1 MLYSGLMIV
10 EPTRTLSRDLGP
22 VSAHT
27 DLAHLLNGLVVL
39 SVGRASSEQAA
50 VNRALKA
57 TGAVVLVRSTAAEMA
72 QMLRAFIPSL
82 VVTEAA
88 VKQHLLRLYTKLK
101 IPEGPNRRIRL
112 ANEVIGLGLA
122 KPELAGEQN
131 AVRVR
136 PEQTRS
142 VPMPRQPAERRGA
155 TGQSGAPA

>member
-1 MLYSGLMIV
+1 MTV

-57 TGAVVLVRSTAAEMA
+57 TGAVVLVRSSAAEMA

-88 VKQHLLRLYTKLK
+88 SADDAGAAVVRAIRRLPPDDGGAL
-101 IPEGPNRRIRL
+101 P
-112 ANEVIGLGLA
+112 VIGICA
-122 KPELAGEQN
+122 RTMDDFSTIAGQFQGVLVDPFEPRDV
-131 AVRVR
+131 ARTVLRVMK
-136 PEQTRS
+136 S
-142 VPMPRQPAERRGA
+142 
-155 TGQSGAPA
+155 SS